1 MGRAVVST
9 DTGEV
14 LSDIRDGDRLRI
26 IRKESIE
33 SFKSRE
39 KWGGQF
45 FKGYT
50 DELRHVLPTLTQS
63 EKSMLLSIA
72 PYVSYFDCH
81 LEYPNGRDVTLNG
94 IVRISGYTRK
104 TTIKVLKSLVDKDI
118 MYRGHNSKNN
128 QWFVNPWLF
137 SRGNT
142 INKVL
147 KAMFKNYYV
156 HTKKCKWEDLYED

>member
-26 IRKESIE
+26 IRKESID

-39 KWGGQF
+39 EWGEQF
-45 FKGYT
+45 FKGYVA
-50 DELRHVLPTLTQS
+50 ELRHVLPTLEQS
-63 EKSMLLSIA
+63 EKSLLLSIA

-81 LEYPNGRDVTLNG
+81 LEYPNGRDMTFSG
-94 IVRISGYTRK
+94 IVEATGYSKK
-104 TTIKVLKSLVDKDI
+104 TVIGILRSLVDKDI

-147 KAMFKNYYV
+147 KAMFKNYYIR
-156 HTKKCKWEDLYED
+156 TKKCRWKDLFED